1 MKKYIIATVL
11 LLILIITSNIHAD
24 EITDKLDSPDWS
36 IRYETVTYIID
47 NNLVQYTSALAD
59 RIFIQPS
66 LGIMHH
72 FLEGLFALQYVNIEQ
87 SIFQFINMCD
97 QFPQEQPLYYKVK
110 ATGFLVA
117 LDNLTTVDYVFEY
130 INIDPI
136 ENGERFIPLLKEIAV
151 KMPQHSQTIKELL
164 VNIKDNSD
172 SYLLRRE
179 AIEDLIFLFGE
190 NNLHNEILASITTD
204 TDANIRK
211 FAMEHYN
218 FADREDL
225 LKQQIQND
233 AHRYLRIMYVED
245 ILKNYSQ
252 PEDLKFVIDYLPF
265 EPDTNASWNIESQIG
280 LFFPPKPENLEYN
293 ELISRLISYT
303 DEMFRYG
310 WIENGETRDY
320 YAEGL
325 TEVNESI
332 KKINETIEA
341 CSIINKQLLPQTE
354 QDLQEQLIT
363 EEGYKFLHYY
373 TIYIKEE
380 IEDEF
385 GHCP

>member
-1 MKKYIIATVL
+1 MKKYLKAFIL
-11 LLILIITSNIHAD
+11 FFFLILDSNIHAD

-36 IRYETVTYIID
+36 IRDQTVTYIID

-59 RIFIQPS
+59 RIFNQPS

-87 SIFQFINMCD
+87 YIFQFIIMSD
-97 QFPQEQPLYYKVK
+97 QFPQEQPLYYKVE
-110 ATGFLVA
+110 ATELLVA

-130 INIDPI
+130 VNIDPVI
-136 ENGERFIPLLKEIAV
+136 NGQRFIPLLKEIAV

-179 AIEDLIFLFGE
+179 ALEDLIFLFGE
-190 NNLHNEILASITTD
+190 NDLHDEILASITND

-218 FADREDL
+218 FIDRKDL

-245 ILKNYSQ
+245 ILKNYGQ
-252 PEDLKFVIDYLPF
+252 PEDLKFVIGYLPF
-265 EPDTNASWNIESQIG
+265 EPDTNAIGNMESQIG
-280 LFFPPKPENLEYN
+280 LFLPPKPDTSVG
-293 ELISRLISYT
+293 I
-303 DEMFRYG
+303 DEMLGKLGEYIRDLYNYN
-310 WIENGETRDY
+310 WILNENTLNEFGQQHQAIFNSINVQYPPCYTCGIGEVEKFMAM
-320 YAEGL
+320 AEDAL
-325 TEVNESI
+325 NNE
-332 KKINETIEA
+332 E
-341 CSIINKQLLPQTE
+341 
-354 QDLQEQLIT
+354 IT
-363 EEGYKFLHYY
+363 KEGYDFLYY
-373 TIYIKEE
+373 YPSYIKERLE
-380 IEDEF
+380 KY
-385 GHCP
+385 